1 MYTPMWAASDYQ
13 LREIFDFEH
22 KFTKLHLRHFL
33 KVHFMLKASIFVTF
47 SIEIKVLL
55 MIPNHNHGSIEQSGV
70 NIGRI
75 GYVI

>member
-1 MYTPMWAASDYQ
+1 MYTPIWAASDYQ
-13 LREIFDFEH
+13 LREIRDFEH

-33 KVHFMLKASIFVTF
+33 KVHFMLKASIFVSF

-55 MIPNHNHGSIEQSGV
+55 MIPHHNHGFIEQFGV